1 MKITVLVDDR
11 PGDER
16 CTPEHGLSMHIEF
29 SGRQLLFD
37 FGQTDIFIQNAKI
50 LGIDLSQV
58 NTVALSH
65 GHYDH
70 ANGIDQIRDARIY
83 LHPNCFTPRY
93 SRLSGKYDGMASSRE
108 TLQRNNQL
116 IETESPLMIS
126 DNVYFL
132 TGIPRLHDFE
142 AKEFPTVL
150 ADGSV
155 DELVDDGALAFITP
169 KGLVVIS
176 GCAHSGI
183 CNTVEYARRITGID
197 HVHAVVGGFH
207 LRQVDQ
213 NTPRVVQYFA
223 ELGAQY
229 LLTGHCTCDEAC
241 EVLKD
246 KLGSHSHFDVLG
258 AGKTFEI

>member
-29 SGRQLLFD
+29 AGQQLLFD
-37 FGQTDIFIQNAKI
+37 FGQTDTFIQNAKI
-50 LGIDLSQV
+50 LDIDLSEI

-70 ANGIDQIRDARIY
+70 ANGINQIRNSRIF

-93 SRLSGKYDGMASSRE
+93 SKLSGKDDSMATSRE
-108 TLQRNNQL
+108 ALVQDNQL
-116 IETESPLMIS
+116 IETESPLMIGENS
-126 DNVYFL
+126 YFL
-132 TGIPRLHDFE
+132 TGVPRLFDFE
-142 AKEFPTVL
+142 AKDFPTVL
-150 ADGSV
+150 ADGAV
-155 DELVDDGALAFITP
+155 DELIDDSALTFVTP
-169 KGLVVIS
+169 NGLVVIS

-183 CNTVEYARRITGID
+183 CNTVEYARKITGVA

-207 LRQVDQ
+207 LRQVDL
-213 NTPRVVQYFA
+213 NTPAVVQYFA
-223 ELGAQY
+223 ELGAKY

-241 EVLKD
+241 QVLQEQ
-246 KLGSHSHFDVLG
+246 LGSRCHFEVLG
-258 AGKTFEI
+258 AGKSFEI